1 MNSGSSV
8 SGGSLPLAFLPE
20 GTKATVF
27 DIQGEKSMV
36 GHLADMGFVPS
47 ASIMVLKSCPPGAM
61 LVRVK
66 DARIALGRGMA
77 MQILVNEIEEL

>member
-1 MNSGSSV
+1 LNSGGSV
-8 SGGSLPLAFLPE
+8 CGGSLPLAFLPE
-20 GTKATVF
+20 GARATVS
-27 DIQGEKSMV
+27 DIQGGKGMA

-47 ASIMVLKSCPPGAM
+47 ARIMVLKSCPPGAM

-77 MQILVNEIEEL
+77 MKILVNDIEEL

>member
-20 GTKATVF
+20 GKKATVL

-47 ASIMVLKSCPPGAM
+47 TRIMVLKSCPPGAM

-77 MQILVNEIEEL
+77 MNTCQRD